1 VCAKLTITAASS
13 LVTTINSVADLK
25 AFRDSVN
32 AGDDYTGETVT
43 LNANL
48 DLSGENW
55 TPIGTSSYPFKGT
68 FNGNGYVISNMTIT
82 NGNQYSG
89 LFGKLDS
96 ATIKNLGLESV
107 SVTASYETDI
117 GGLAGNA
124 KSTTIS
130 QCYVTGSVTGY
141 AGVGGILGSTHS
153 SSAQTII
160 ENCYARVDLTGIDDR
175 GDVSGI
181 SGWNGGSSVKITNCY
196 SACTGEQHPVAGWSD
211 GVGVSNTYLSNSY
224 FDATLTP
231 NYSTA
236 ADRAALARTSDQ
248 LKTQST
254 FTGWDFTNIWVIDPA
269 VNGGYPYLRMQSTP
283 VATYTV
289 PVTFKVVNGTWADGT
304 TKDKTVLVE
313 LTNGKGTLSAND
325 VPTGM
330 IANANYENGS
340 WDVTP
345 VTTANGITGDVT
357 YTYSFTEH
365 VPVITNATVTFK
377 VVNGTWADGTTAN
390 KTVTVT
396 LSDGKGTLSASDVP
410 TGMIANANYENG
422 SWDVTPVTTA
432 NGITG
437 DVTYTYSFVAAVPT
451 TYTVT
456 VNGSYAST
464 TGAGS
469 YEAGE
474 IVYIY
479 AGNRDGYS
487 FDGWTSSD
495 VTINNANSK
504 NAYFTMPAG
513 NVTVTANWEYN
524 GGGGVVIPTTYTLT
538 FDTNG
543 GSEVKSVRGVYGT
556 TIDLTK
562 YTAEKN
568 GYEFAGWYAD
578 KALTEKVTSVK
589 LTKNMTVYAKWTEIP
604 VDDEPCDG
612 GANCPTNYFT
622 DVDQSQWYHE
632 GIDFVV
638 ENDMMK
644 GVGNNK
650 FDPHGVTSR
659 AMIVTILYRLEGE
672 PAVSGENPFSD
683 VANGTWYT
691 DAVIWAE
698 ANGIV
703 NGYGDGKFGPNDDIT
718 REQMAKIMYN
728 YAEYKGYDVSAR
740 ASLASFSDAG
750 KISSWATEEMQ
761 WAVAIGLINGMG
773 DGTVAPQGDAERC
786 QVAAIFMRF
795 CDKYVK

>member
-1 VCAKLTITAASS
+1 V
-13 LVTTINSVADLK
+13 
-25 AFRDSVN
+25 
-32 AGDDYTGETVT
+32 TVT
-43 LNANL
+43 L
-48 DLSGENW
+48 
-55 TPIGTSSYPFKGT
+55 
-68 FNGNGYVISNMTIT
+68 
-82 NGNQYSG
+82 
-89 LFGKLDS
+89 
-96 ATIKNLGLESV
+96 
-107 SVTASYETDI
+107 
-117 GGLAGNA
+117 
-124 KSTTIS
+124 
-130 QCYVTGSVTGY
+130 
-141 AGVGGILGSTHS
+141 
-153 SSAQTII
+153 
-160 ENCYARVDLTGIDDR
+160 
-175 GDVSGI
+175 
-181 SGWNGGSSVKITNCY
+181 
-196 SACTGEQHPVAGWSD
+196 SD
-211 GVGVSNTYLSNSY
+211 
-224 FDATLTP
+224 
-231 NYSTA
+231 
-236 ADRAALARTSDQ
+236 
-248 LKTQST
+248 
-254 FTGWDFTNIWVIDPA
+254 
-269 VNGGYPYLRMQSTP
+269 
-283 VATYTV
+283 
-289 PVTFKVVNGTWADGT
+289 
-304 TKDKTVLVE
+304 
-313 LTNGKGTLSAND
+313 GKGTLSASD